1 MMETQLF
8 FLLPEYKDKANT
20 THFFLET
27 ERLMSDE
34 ELAVYMRKLKIVV
47 MYMKDEEV
55 SCFYDNQNIQA
66 FLYPITIMPDEY
78 PAKRRY
84 QMEFME
90 RYLECWRDNEEVCD
104 DDRFFY
110 RGTETK
116 DNTLC
121 EIAKRQY
128 NNRKNRYIVVSHEA
142 LNTMTGDSEKL
153 EVRCNGRKK
162 VFRAVRAD
170 VNVLLPW
177 LRCKGVIIRKYHP
190 NTAKHGDSGLGG
202 SQASDASPLLCSNKK
217 AKKMMGKAL
226 KVGRE
231 LFFFD
236 KDHEL
241 YIRYMNGGNDT
252 FHPFHIV
259 NAQDEAKNVPSQAKS
274 ILRLYLGEFKSKLE

>member
-1 MMETQLF
+1 METQLF
-8 FLLPEYKDKANT
+8 FLLPEYRDKDNT
-20 THFFLET
+20 TQFFLET

-34 ELAVYMRKLKIVV
+34 ELAAYMRRLKAVV
-47 MYMKDEEV
+47 MYMNDEEV
-55 SCFYDNQNIQA
+55 SCFYDNQNLQA

-78 PAKRRY
+78 PDKRRY

-90 RYLECWRDNEEVCD
+90 RFLERWRDSKELCN

-110 RGTETK
+110 RGTITK

-128 NNRKNRYIVVSHEA
+128 NNRRNCYIVVSHEA

-153 EVRCNGRKK
+153 EVKCNGRKK
-162 VFRAVRAD
+162 VFRAVKAD
-170 VNVLLPW
+170 INVLLPW

-190 NTAKHGDSGLGG
+190 NTAKHGESGLGG
-202 SQASDASPLLCSNKK
+202 SRALDASPLLCSNMK

-226 KVGRE
+226 KVGKE

-241 YIRYMNGGNDT
+241 YIRFMNGGNNT
-252 FHPFHIV
+252 FHPFHII
-259 NAQDEAKNVPSQAKS
+259 NAQDEAKNVPPQAKS
-274 ILRLYLGEFKSKLE
+274 ILRLYLGDFKSKFE

>member
-1 MMETQLF
+1 MKETQLF
-8 FLLPEYKDKANT
+8 FLLPEYKDKDNT
-20 THFFLET
+20 THLFLET

-34 ELAVYMRKLKIVV
+34 ELTVYIRRLKAVV
-47 MYMKDEEV
+47 MYMNDENV
-55 SCFYDNQNIQA
+55 SCFYDSQNLHA
-66 FLYPITIMPDEY
+66 FLFPITIMPDEY

-90 RYLECWRDNEEVCD
+90 KFLECWRDCQEACD
-104 DDRFFY
+104 GDSFFY
-110 RGTETK
+110 RGTRTK

-128 NNRKNRYIVVSHEA
+128 NNQRNRYIVVSHEA
-142 LNTMTGDSEKL
+142 LNTMTVDSEKL
-153 EVRCNGRKK
+153 KVKCNGREKI
-162 VFRAVRAD
+162 FRAVKAD
-170 VNVLLPW
+170 VNVLIPW

-190 NTAKHGDSGLGG
+190 NTAKHGESGLGG

-236 KDHEL
+236 KEHEL
-241 YIRYMNGGNDT
+241 YIRFMDGGNDT

-259 NAQDEAKNVPSQAKS
+259 NALDEARNIPSQAKS
-274 ILRLYLGEFKSKLE
+274 ILRLYLGEFKSKFE